1 MRRTTFPLPV
11 FHTLFAIFMLA
22 PLMTVVLVSF
32 TDKGYVS
39 MPFDGASLR
48 WYRAI
53 IEAPDFIDAFWC
65 SMGLATGAATL
76 ATLLAL
82 PAGLA
87 IAWFRFA
94 GRETLMSLLMSPL
107 MVPNV
112 VLGIALLRFFTQFS
126 MAGSMSTLVLAHTL
140 VVVPYVLRL
149 VIASAA
155 GFDRSIGYAA
165 QTLGASG
172 WTAFRRVELP
182 LIASGVTGGWL
193 IAFISSFDELT
204 MTIFVASPSSET
216 LPVKMYNYIANTIDP
231 MLASVSTV
239 LIVLTL
245 VLMLLLDRLFGL
257 DRILSGNT

>member
-1 MRRTTFPLPV
+1 MRRTSIPLVV
-11 FHTLFAIFMLA
+11 FHTFFAVFMLA
-22 PLMTVVLVSF
+22 PLVTVVLVSF
-32 TDKGYVS
+32 TNKGYVS

-53 IEAPDFIDAFWC
+53 LNAPDFVEAFWR
-65 SMGLATGAATL
+65 SVSLATGAATF
-76 ATLLAL
+76 ATLLAV

-87 IAWFRFA
+87 IAWFRFT
-94 GRETLMSLLMSPL
+94 GRDVLMSLLMSPL

-112 VLGIALLRFFTQFS
+112 VLGIALLRFFTQLGV
-126 MAGSMSTLVLAHTL
+126 AGSMPTLVLAHTL
-140 VVVPYVLRL
+140 VVVPYALRL
-149 VIASAA
+149 VVASAT
-155 GFDRSIGYAA
+155 GFDRSVGQAA
-165 QTLGASG
+165 QTLGASA

-182 LIASGVTGGWL
+182 LIASGVAGGWL

-204 MTIFVASPSSET
+204 MTIFVASPASET

-245 VLMLLLDRLFGL
+245 LLMLLLDRLFGL
-257 DRILSGNT
+257 DRILSGNA